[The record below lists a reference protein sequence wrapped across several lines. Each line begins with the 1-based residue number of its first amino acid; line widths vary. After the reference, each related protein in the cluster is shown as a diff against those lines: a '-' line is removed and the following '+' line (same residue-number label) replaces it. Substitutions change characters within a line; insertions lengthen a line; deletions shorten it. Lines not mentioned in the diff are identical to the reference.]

1 MSPSSMYVVCTQLF
15 EKALI
20 AMGFLRLLKNDLVL
34 CSASHVVKQIVQA
47 VVPRM
52 LVSSIQQ
59 FLLSQFPIHRIIEWL
74 GLGVPTPCHRQ
85 GHHSLHQVA

>member
-1 MSPSSMYVVCTQLF
+1 MYVVCTQKRGLLF

-20 AMGFLRLLKNDLVL
+20 AMGFLRLLKNGLVL
-34 CSASHVVKQIVQA
+34 YSASHVVKQIVQV

-59 FLLSQFPIHRIIEWL
+59 LAISSVTSSHP
-74 GLGVPTPCHRQ
+74 
-85 GHHSLHQVA
+85 